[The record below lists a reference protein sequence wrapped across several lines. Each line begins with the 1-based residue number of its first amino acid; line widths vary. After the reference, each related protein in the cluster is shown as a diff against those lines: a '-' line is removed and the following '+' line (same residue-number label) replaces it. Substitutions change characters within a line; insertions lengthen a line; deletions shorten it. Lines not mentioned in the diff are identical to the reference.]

1 MIKIKNLFGLM
12 LLLFMMSCVNNVV
25 KSAKSAQSFSVKQV
39 GVLDTLRLDRSA
51 TAYRIDESL
60 EPPKELLERVA
71 SSDLFLKLGSGE
83 VEKYAPIPDS
93 VVYFGNQ
100 PFLLGILKAYQEHRP
115 IVISPDIIWLLIE
128 QGFARHI
135 AFHAEKFRDRLV
147 GFDGKR
153 ELTVVV
159 DTTQVKLGDKGS
171 DWERVFPQFVDQI
184 SAYTGE
190 EYIGNLRADFS
201 TSNETSKI
209 ASAIVLM
216 ESVKIYFDYRMMVI
230 GCGISSVTIEG
241 TAADWKKILD
251 KIDYIETF
259 DLAWWTKELR
269 SIIQE
274 IVKTKEGK
282 LDKEFWKNMV
292 QLQNKAVYSPHETI
306 DGWITKFY
314 PFNDKG
320 ERRNLD
326 PITHASSIAAEYV
339 KVPFIL
345 DDRTSGKQYA
355 MEFWA
360 GLFGMEQ
367 DTRNYRLRPL
377 VGWAIAHNKQS
388 TIAAVSTPPKDAY
401 DDVSLKNITEIPRQ
415 FFALKSI
422 DRLVIGFIGK
432 VNIPDEIRSI
442 KIKRMW
448 VTGEISVEEERR
460 LKELLPDTWLSVNG
474 REI

>member
-1 MIKIKNLFGLM
+1 M
-12 LLLFMMSCVNNVV
+12 LLLFTMSCVNSAV
-25 KSAKSAQSFSVKQV
+25 KSDKPSRPFFEKQSRTS
-39 GVLDTLRLDRSA
+39 DTLRLHGSA
-51 TAYRIDESL
+51 TAYLIDESL

-83 VEKYAPIPDS
+83 VEKYAPMPDS

-100 PFLLGILKAYQEHRP
+100 PFLLGMLKAYQDHRP
-115 IVISPDIIWLLIE
+115 MVISPDIIWLLIE

-159 DTTQVKLGDKGS
+159 DTTQVKLGDKNS
-171 DWERVFPQFVDQI
+171 NWEQVFPQFVDQI
-184 SAYTGE
+184 QTYTGE
-190 EYIGNLRADFS
+190 EYVRNLRADFS
-201 TSNETSKI
+201 TSNEISKI
-209 ASAIVLM
+209 ASEIVLM
-216 ESVKIYFDYRMMVI
+216 ESVKIYFDYRVMIM

-241 TAADWKKILD
+241 TVADWKKILD
-251 KIDYIETF
+251 KLDYMETF

-269 SIIQE
+269 PVIQE

-320 ERRNLD
+320 ERRDLN
-326 PITHASSIAAEYV
+326 PITQASAIAAEYV

-345 DDRTSGKQYA
+345 EDRTSGKQYA
-355 MEFWA
+355 MEFWS

-367 DTRNYRLRPL
+367 DARNYKLKP
-377 VGWAIAHNKQS
+377 VIGWAIAYHTQRQ
-388 TIAAVSTPPKDAY
+388 IATPPKDAY

-422 DRLVIGFIGK
+422 DRLVIGFVGK
-432 VNIPDEIRSI
+432 INIPDEIQSI
-442 KIKRMW
+442 KIKRMTL
-448 VTGEISVEEERR
+448 TGEISVEEEKR
-460 LKELLPDTWLSVNG
+460 LKKLLPNTWLFVNDRQI
-474 REI
+474 RE